1 MTQTVGRQRC
11 LSLKTHFL
19 KNRRAEDV
27 SGEEGISYALWSQ
40 VRDSSATPRAINPRS
55 LIFL

>member
-1 MTQTVGRQRC
+1 M
-11 LSLKTHFL
+11 THFL

-40 VRDSSATPRAINPRS
+40 VRDSSATPRVINPRS